1 MSGLQFFQTIMGK
14 AFYEGT
20 MPALVRE
27 IRRLNDNLEV
37 LIKLQGG
44 TPKSGQKESSDAEV

>member
-1 MSGLQFFQTIMGK
+1 MSGPQFFQTIMGK

-27 IRRLNDNLEV
+27 IRRLNDNLEQ

-44 TPKSGQKESSDAEV
+44 TPKSEQKGEE